1 MLKLKTAAEAAHTR
15 LEQERTADFAP
26 VIQGSQS
33 QSQSQSR
40 SQSQSQGQSALFYKA
55 IYSGPRL
62 SLREANHLEQELAEC
77 LERTVYL
84 LISTGRM
91 EEACAVMKR
100 LLRLT
105 AKLSGSQSSR
115 ALSVLMKLV
124 QMKHLLGDHE
134 EARELYLQ
142 ISLDKRNRIVTN
154 SNLGADVDKFV
165 EMARPKAPLMAV
177 AGNTR
182 EQFDFSAPVRIKQY
196 LAIKERLPEDCLDSC
211 NYPVAVS

>member
-1 MLKLKTAAEAAHTR
+1 MLKLKSAAEAAHTR

-26 VIQGSQS
+26 VTQDSLS
-33 QSQSQSR
+33 K
-40 SQSQSQGQSALFYKA
+40 SAFLSKA
-55 IYSGPRL
+55 IYSGPKL

-105 AKLSGSQSSR
+105 AKLSGGQSSR

-134 EARELYLQ
+134 EARELYHQ
-142 ISLDKRNRIVTN
+142 ISRDKRNRIVTN
-154 SNLGADVDKFV
+154 SNLGAEVDKFV
-165 EMARPKAPLMAV
+165 QLARPKAQLMAV

-182 EQFDFSAPVRIKQY
+182 EQFDFSAPICIRQY
-196 LAIKERLPEDCLDSC
+196 FAIKERSPEGCFDGSK
-211 NYPVAVS
+211 YPVAIS